1 MPCRRVHPCE
11 SKAHC
16 GSDSFHKNV
25 ITISPLYSDPYFV
38 SFLFLRNLIN
48 PNYKKSISG
57 YFQLQGLL
65 DQDED
70 ETTSAA
76 SENQSENVSEA
87 GDSSMDVN

>member
-1 MPCRRVHPCE
+1 M
-11 SKAHC
+11 KAKHTV
-16 GSDSFHKNV
+16 GLILFDEMV

-70 ETTSAA
+70 ETTSAT